1 MTVILGVIVL
11 VCVLLVI
18 LYVGRTVEL
27 TSELKGTIDDTES
40 SSNINGFLLLGFL
53 ILFFLGIGWS
63 STIFLPRMLPSAASK
78 HGMELDKLFNI
89 TLFCTGIVFVVTQI
103 LLFWFAFRYRERKNA
118 KSYFFPHSN
127 MMELIW
133 TAIPAVVMLV
143 LVAKGMITWFDI
155 FPSEKDMPKDKLT
168 IEVTAQQFKWTFRY
182 PGPDGEFGRR
192 IVDSAH
198 VATGTD
204 LCFDWTDPAMHDD
217 FTTDTLYFVKD
228 KPVLV
233 KLNALDVLHSFYLP
247 HFRVKMD
254 CVPGVPTRFFFV
266 PTQTTEDKR
275 KELSQLPEWQ
285 KINEATGQPR
295 WQTFMYE
302 LACAELCGRSH
313 FGMQRYVMV
322 VNQSQFDIWAKQ
334 HYNNIWDQNHK
345 PGADTAKA
353 NGDKAQSADFKLA
366 LSNGTA
372 LKGALKEGVENNLI
386 TFIEDKT
393 KMVDKTTWFSFDRLT
408 FETAKATLKP
418 ESAEQLTNVA
428 AILKAHPE
436 VEVKIGGYTDNVG
449 DATKNMTLSGERA
462 KAVMAEL
469 VKLGVEEKRMKAE
482 GYGDQYPVGDNKT
495 EEGKAKNRRI
505 DIRVTKK

>member
-27 TSELKGTIDDTES
+27 TAELKGTIDDTEK

-53 ILFFLGIGWS
+53 ILFFMGIGWS

-89 TLFCTGIVFVVTQI
+89 TLFFTGIVFVVTQI

-192 IVDSAH
+192 IIDEEH
-198 VATGTD
+198 VKDGND
-204 LCFDWTDPAMHDD
+204 LGIDWTDPASHDD
-217 FTTDTLYFVKD
+217 FFTDTLYFVKD

-254 CVPGVPTRFFFV
+254 CVPGVPTRFFFI

-322 VNQSQFDIWAKQ
+322 VNQSQYDLWAKQ
-334 HYNNIWDQNHK
+334 HKAAYDPTK
-345 PGADTAKA
+345 TA
-353 NGDKAQSADFKLA
+353 GDKPAADSGAVKEASTFDLKLA
-366 LSNGTA
+366 DGTA
-372 LKGALKEGVENNLI
+372 MKGAVKEGVENNLI

-408 FETAKATLKP
+408 FETAKATLMP
-418 ESAEQLTNVA
+418 ESSEQLANVA
-428 AILKAHPE
+428 AIMKAHPE

-449 DATKNMTLSGERA
+449 DAAKIMTLSNDRA
-462 KAVMAEL
+462 KSVMAEL
-469 VKLGVEEKRMKAE
+469 VKLGVDEKRMKAE
-482 GYGDQYPVGDNKT
+482 GYGDQFPVGDNKT
-495 EEGKAKNRRI
+495 EEGRAKNRRI